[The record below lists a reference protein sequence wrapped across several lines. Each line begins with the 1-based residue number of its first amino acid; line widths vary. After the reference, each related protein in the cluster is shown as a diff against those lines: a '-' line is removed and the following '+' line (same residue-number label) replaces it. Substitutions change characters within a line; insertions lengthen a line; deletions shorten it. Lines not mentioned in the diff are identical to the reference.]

1 MKICSVT
8 AFVCVYVFLDAVSAQ
23 LPQIP
28 CSNEMCNGLSN
39 GNHEYFD
46 PAQPNQITN
55 PAYFLSC
62 VHGIAYC
69 RFCWPLTLQYSPACD
84 KCLYK
89 KTDRCFPTHGDG
101 SGEGTWGQWS
111 IYGNCNVDC
120 GPGTKTRTR
129 TCMKPTQDATCTGQ
143 SKDFMKCQKQFCEG
157 TSGFTN
163 VYSTVIKTLQKFFNT
178 EYPDKQKTGKF
189 QRALFQ
195 VQKASA
201 LMRNLGDPE
210 SFGNTL
216 EERLAKLN
224 EIFAMAVNS
233 DHFSFARST
242 LGKALYV
249 NIQILIKEERTPDE
263 ICNGGVEMLK
273 ELKNKSSPNFDLV
286 FGSGGESTLM
296 FTIDTT
302 GSMSAEIYAARQM
315 VSAIIDVVKEQPVDC
330 IVAPFNDPTAG
341 PVTKRASSQLKQC
354 VNDIAA
360 LRAHGGDD
368 CPEHSYGGM
377 IEALKS
383 QPKFGSSMFVFT
395 DASAKDATLENSL
408 TLKSLAES
416 QSITINFLLTDGQS
430 CLEGDTKYKE
440 IADLTGGHVFSLKEK
455 ELPNLVA
462 YVKSS
467 LFIDTSIAVKGKS
480 ESTKE
485 TFQVDSN
492 IFILIITVTVTNNA
506 DSVTLLTPNN
516 SPYTQNITTISNIK
530 VFEVVN
536 PVPGEWSITYEDAVG
551 NLTFGVEAISKEP
564 IEFSFNMQAEVKG
577 TTYAVFNPIEGQE
590 NDLIIRVAG
599 GNIIQIPTLRVDVVM
614 ESGDVIISDLK
625 LERTDTDFVFKTKF
639 VPPPFPL
646 KLLLKGQKKDGTRF
660 QRVSREL
667 ISVQRSFFQVA
678 KAGNELTARLGD
690 QDVDIKIQVLNTGTP
705 TNYDFAIRTSLGRI
719 SPQRISKT
727 IDGIDFLDF
736 KFQVPTSRSAVGK
749 LATISIT
756 TGSPQR
762 PIEFIFDLFIVE

>member
-1 MKICSVT
+1 
-8 AFVCVYVFLDAVSAQ
+8 
-23 LPQIP
+23 
-28 CSNEMCNGLSN
+28 
-39 GNHEYFD
+39 
-46 PAQPNQITN
+46 
-55 PAYFLSC
+55 
-62 VHGIAYC
+62 
-69 RFCWPLTLQYSPACD
+69 
-84 KCLYK
+84 
-89 KTDRCFPTHGDG
+89 
-101 SGEGTWGQWS
+101 
-111 IYGNCNVDC
+111 
-120 GPGTKTRTR
+120 
-129 TCMKPTQDATCTGQ
+129 
-143 SKDFMKCQKQFCEG
+143 
-157 TSGFTN
+157 
-163 VYSTVIKTLQKFFNT
+163 
-178 EYPDKQKTGKF
+178 
-189 QRALFQ
+189 
-195 VQKASA
+195 
-201 LMRNLGDPE
+201 
-210 SFGNTL
+210 
-216 EERLAKLN
+216 
-224 EIFAMAVNS
+224 
-233 DHFSFARST
+233 
-242 LGKALYV
+242 
-249 NIQILIKEERTPDE
+249 
-263 ICNGGVEMLK
+263 MLK

-315 VSAIIDVVKEQPVDC
+315 VSAIINVVKEQPVDC
-330 IVAPFNDPTAG
+330 IVAPFNDPSAG
-341 PVTKRASSQLKQC
+341 PVTKRASSQLEQC

-440 IADLTGGHVFSLKEK
+440 IADLTGGPVVFLLFYLSWKYFSLGHVFSLKEK

-530 VFEVVN
+530 IFEVVN

-577 TTYAVFNPIEGQE
+577 TTYAVFNPIDGQE

-614 ESGDVIISDLK
+614 ESGDVIIPDLK
-625 LERTDTDFVFKTKF
+625 LERTDTDFVFRTKF

-646 KLLLKGQKKDGTRF
+646 KLLLKG
-660 QRVSREL
+660 
-667 ISVQRSFFQVA
+667 I
-678 KAGNELTARLGD
+678 N
-690 QDVDIKIQVLNTGTP
+690 
-705 TNYDFAIRTSLGRI
+705 
-719 SPQRISKT
+719 
-727 IDGIDFLDF
+727 
-736 KFQVPTSRSAVGK
+736 
-749 LATISIT
+749 
-756 TGSPQR
+756 
-762 PIEFIFDLFIVE
+762 